1 MSVAN
6 MRSTDNL
13 KAKMSRAALMRM
25 VFAGALIII
34 LAVCFTIFV
43 SQERENSRLQRKH
56 EELQAIKAELEAQKY
71 ELEQLLSI
79 AGTPEYIERI
89 ARDNLGMVA
98 PEDIIIQ
105 DK

>member
-1 MSVAN
+1 VVKA
-6 MRSTDNL
+6 RSTDNL
-13 KAKMSRAALMRM
+13 KAKMSKAALTRM

-34 LAVCFTIFV
+34 LAICFTIFV
-43 SQERENSRLQRKH
+43 SQEQESRRLQRKH
-56 EELQAIKAELEAQKY
+56 EELQTIKAGLEAQKY

>member
-1 MSVAN
+1 MVKA
-6 MRSTDNL
+6 RSTDNL
-13 KAKMSRAALMRM
+13 KAKMSKAALTRM
-25 VFAGALIII
+25 VFVGALIII
-34 LAVCFTIFV
+34 LAICFTIFV
-43 SQERENSRLQRKH
+43 SQEQESRRLQRKH
-56 EELQAIKAELEAQKY
+56 EELQTIKAGLEAQKY

>member
-1 MSVAN
+1 
-6 MRSTDNL
+6 
-13 KAKMSRAALMRM
+13 M

-34 LAVCFTIFV
+34 LAICFTIFV
-43 SQERENSRLQRKH
+43 SQEQESRRLQRKH
-56 EELQAIKAELEAQKY
+56 EELQTIKAGLEAQKY